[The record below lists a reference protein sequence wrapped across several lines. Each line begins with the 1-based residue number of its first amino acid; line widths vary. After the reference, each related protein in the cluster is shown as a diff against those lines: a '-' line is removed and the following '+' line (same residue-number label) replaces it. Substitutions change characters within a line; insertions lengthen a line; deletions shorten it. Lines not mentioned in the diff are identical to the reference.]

1 MKEQSEETPQGPLPV
16 VDFLKIPED
25 GDPYLEGFRCTIE

>member
-1 MKEQSEETPQGPLPV
+1 MSKSKPLPV

-25 GDPYLEGFRCTIE
+25 GNPYLEDIDAKNADLSI